1 MERQFCKNDHGGY
14 DVERTTRRVQNGVE
28 IIEREMMRS
37 IRLED
42 GEYVNSRPAAR
53 LIIDDAIERSKN
65 FISKSRSQMSE
76 LNSFLR
82 TAMRR
87 PVDAK

>member
-53 LIIDDAIERSKN
+53 LIIDDAIEPSKN

>member
-82 TAMRR
+82 TAIKR

>member
-28 IIEREMMRS
+28 IIERETMRS